1 MSDEADM
8 SGVPAA
14 SDRKDA
20 HLALAADRLALSG
33 VSAGFERVRLE
44 HCALPEC
51 SLAEVQ
57 IATGCLGRQVTAPL
71 FIGSMTGGTSR
82 ADAINEALAETAEA
96 AGVALAVGSQR
107 ASLESGRSQASLR
120 RLAPSVPLIGNLGG
134 VQLARPGG
142 IDLARRAVDELEA
155 DAIFIHLN
163 PLQEAAQPEG
173 ETDWRGV
180 LTAIETLVGTLD
192 VPVMAKEVGAGIGPD
207 VAQLLFDVGVHAVDI
222 AGLGGTNWTR
232 IEVARRTEAAMFAP
246 FLDWGLPTVDALRA
260 VRAACPNGRLI
271 ASGGIADGLD
281 AAKALWLGAALVSM
295 AGPVLRAL
303 TGDGRGTPDAAA
315 AAEVITLWKD
325 QLRLAMFLTGA
336 TDLRTFAGKPGYVS
350 GPMPR

>member
-1 MSDEADM
+1 MTD
-8 SGVPAA
+8 GPAA
-14 SDRKDA
+14 GDRKDA
-20 HLALAADRLALSG
+20 HLALAADPLALSG
-33 VSAGFERVRLE
+33 ISAGFERVRLE

-51 SLAEVQ
+51 SLADVRIE
-57 IATGCLGRQVTAPL
+57 TTCLGRQVSAPL
-71 FIGSMTGGTSR
+71 FVGSMTGGTAH
-82 ADAINEALAETAEA
+82 ADAINQALAETAEA

-107 ASLESGRSQASLR
+107 ASLEAGRSQSALR
-120 RLAPSVPLIGNLGG
+120 RRAPSVPLIGNLGG
-134 VQLARPGG
+134 VQLAMEGG
-142 IDLARRAVDELEA
+142 IDLARRAVDDLEA

-180 LTAIETLVGTLD
+180 LAAIETLAGTLP
-192 VPVMAKEVGAGIGPD
+192 VPVMVKEVGAGIGPD
-207 VAQLLFDVGVHAVDI
+207 VARVLFDAGAHAVDV

-232 IEVARRTEAAMFAP
+232 IEVARRSDAALFAP

-271 ASGGIADGLD
+271 ASGGVTDGLD

-303 TGDGRGTPDAAA
+303 TGDGRGTPDAMTARD
-315 AAEVITLWKD
+315 VIALWKD
-325 QLRLAMFLTGA
+325 QMRLALFLTGA
-336 TDLRTFAGKPGYVS
+336 QDLETFAGKPGFVS
-350 GPMPR
+350 APAPR